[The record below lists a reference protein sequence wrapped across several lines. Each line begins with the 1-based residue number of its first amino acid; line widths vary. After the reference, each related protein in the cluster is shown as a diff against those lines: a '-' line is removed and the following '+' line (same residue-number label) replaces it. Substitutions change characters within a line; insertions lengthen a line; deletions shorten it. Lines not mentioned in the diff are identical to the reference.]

1 MDKYIEFLVTI
12 LGFGVV
18 AIAAAKIALY
28 FRKIRLP
35 LITGLLITGIA
46 TGPFVLGLIPQ
57 SAGSHLNFINDF
69 ALAYIAFAASAE
81 LYLREMKSRIQ
92 SIKWM
97 ALSQLIVTFVLS
109 GIAVYFLSGIVP
121 FMKDMEPIYRVGI
134 ASLFAVIFV
143 ARSPASAIAIVNEM
157 RAKGPFVQTAI
168 GVTVLK
174 DVFVI
179 LLFSFC
185 LEVSVAIFEETG
197 FTLTFLGI
205 ILAELISSIGLGFLL
220 GLFLVWVLKTNW
232 KQGVKT
238 VLILLSGYLMYVL
251 HDFADAFT
259 LAQFHHSISI
269 EPLLVCIIASFQVTN
284 YSKFRAEFLRILER
298 SGRYI
303 YIPFFLLAGA
313 TLQVDMLS
321 EVAGIAFVLFIVRII
336 SLIVGGYVG
345 GTLSGDSPL
354 FKRLAWMPYVTQAGV
369 GIGLTTVVA
378 ITFPEWGVEFSTI
391 VISVIVINQIVGP
404 PLFKWA
410 INKVKEGHTRAD
422 TPAFDG
428 VKDAIIFGFESQS
441 VALARQLQEAGWEVK
456 IATLTH
462 DIKREEFEDLDIRP
476 IKDLSI
482 ETLSGLDAK
491 LSEAIVLMLTDEEN
505 LKLCDLI
512 YEKIG
517 TKDVVVRLNNRYNL
531 SKFHELGAL
540 IVDPSTAIVSLMDH
554 FVRSP
559 QAASLL
565 LGMQDNQDSMDIQ
578 VLNPD
583 LQGILLR
590 NLRLPSDIIVL
601 SVKRRGNLIISHGYT
616 RLRVGDT
623 LTMVGSRKSLS
634 DVSLKFG
641 Y

>member
-1 MDKYIEFLVTI
+1 MESYWDII
-12 LGFGVV
+12 IAIAGFGIV
-18 AIAAAKIALY
+18 AIAAAQIAGY
-28 FRKIRLP
+28 FRKIKLP

-46 TGPFVLGLIPQ
+46 AGPFFIGLIPS
-57 SAGSHLNFINDF
+57 SAGKHLNFINDF

-97 ALSQLIVTFVLS
+97 TISQLVVTFVLS
-109 GIAVYFLSGIVP
+109 GVVVYFISGMVP
-121 FMKDMEPIYRVGI
+121 FMKDMSVGYRAAV

-179 LLFSFC
+179 LLFSIC
-185 LEVSVAIFEETG
+185 LEVAVAIFEGTG
-197 FTLTFLGI
+197 FTLTFLAI
-205 ILAELISSIGLGFLL
+205 IAVEIISSVVMGFLL
-220 GLFLVWVLKTNW
+220 GMLLVRILKANW
-232 KQGVKT
+232 RQWAKT
-238 VLILLSGYLMYVL
+238 ILILLSGYLMYVL
-251 HDFADAFT
+251 HHELDAYTIHYFK
-259 LAQFHHSISI
+259 HSVSI
-269 EPLLVCIIASFQVTN
+269 EPLLVCIIASFRVTN
-284 YSKFRAEFLRILER
+284 YSKFRAEFLRIIER
-298 SGRYI
+298 SARYI

-313 TLQVDMLS
+313 TLQVDMLA
-321 EVAGIAFVLFIVRII
+321 EVAGIALVLFLVRLL
-336 SLIVGGYVG
+336 SLVAGGFVG
-345 GTLSGDSPL
+345 GTLAGDPPL
-354 FKRLAWMPYVTQAGV
+354 YNRLAWMPYVTQAGV
-369 GIGLTTVVA
+369 GLGLATVVA
-378 ITFPEWGVEFSTI
+378 KTFPEWGLEFSTI
-391 VISVIVINQIVGP
+391 VISVIVVNQIVGP

-428 VKDAIIFGFESQS
+428 IKDAIIFGFESQS

-456 IATLTH
+456 IATLLH
-462 DIKREEFEDLDIRP
+462 DIKDDEYEDLDIRHV
-476 IKDLSI
+476 KDLSL
-482 ETLSGLDAK
+482 ETLNELDAK

-505 LKLCDLI
+505 LELCNLI
-512 YEKIG
+512 YEKVG
-517 TKDVVVRLNNRYNL
+517 TKDVIVRLNSRYNL
-531 SKFHELGAL
+531 AKFHELGAL

-565 LGMQDNQDSMDIQ
+565 LGMQANQDSMDIQ

-583 LQGILLR
+583 LQGISLR

-616 RLRVGDT
+616 RLRLGDT
-623 LTMVGSRKSLS
+623 LTMVGSKKSLS
-634 DVSLKFG
+634 EVSLKFG

>member
-1 MDKYIEFLVTI
+1 MDSYWEFVVALV
-12 LGFGVV
+12 GFGIV
-18 AIAAAKIALY
+18 AIAAAQIAGY
-28 FRKIRLP
+28 FRKVKLP
-35 LITGLLITGIA
+35 LITGLLITGILS
-46 TGPFVLGLIPQ
+46 GPFFIGLVPAT
-57 SAGSHLNFINDF
+57 AGSKLGFINDF

-97 ALSQLIVTFVLS
+97 TVSQLVVTFVLS
-109 GIAVYFLSGIVP
+109 GVVVYFLAGFIP
-121 FMKDMEPIYRVGI
+121 FMSDMPMGYRAVV

-185 LEVSVAIFEETG
+185 LEVAIATFEGTN
-197 FTLTFLGI
+197 FSLAFIAI
-205 ILAELISSIGLGFLL
+205 IVAELLSSVIFGFLL
-220 GLFLVWVLKTNW
+220 GFFLVRVLKTNF
-232 KQGVKT
+232 KQWLKT
-238 VLILLSGYLMYVL
+238 VLILLSGYLMYVI
-251 HDFADAFT
+251 HDVLDIYSMQY
-259 LAQFHHSISI
+259 LQHSISI
-269 EPLLVCIIASFQVTN
+269 EPLLVCIIASFWVTN
-284 YSKFRAEFLRILER
+284 YSKYRPEFLRIIEK

-313 TLQVDMLS
+313 TLQVDMLT
-321 EVAGIAFVLFIVRII
+321 EVAGIAFALFIVRLL
-336 SLIVGGYVG
+336 SLIVGGFVG

-354 FKRLAWMPYVTQAGV
+354 FNRLAWMPYVTQAGV
-369 GIGLTTVVA
+369 GLGLTTVVA
-378 ITFPEWGVEFSTI
+378 DTFPEWGVEFSTI
-391 VISVIVINQIVGP
+391 VISVIVVNQIVGP

-428 VKDAIIFGFESQS
+428 IKDAIIFGFESQS

-456 IATLTH
+456 IATLLH
-462 DIKREEFEDLDIRP
+462 DINKEEYEDLDIRHV
-476 IKDLSI
+476 KDLSL
-482 ETLSGLDAK
+482 ETLNGLDAK
-491 LSEAIVLMLTDEEN
+491 LSEAVVLMLTDEEN
-505 LKLCDLI
+505 LELCNLI

-517 TKDVVVRLNNRYNL
+517 TKDVIVRLNNRYNL
-531 SKFHELGAL
+531 AKFHELGAL

-565 LGMQDNQDSMDIQ
+565 LGMQADQDSMDIQ
-578 VLNPD
+578 VLNSD
-583 LQGILLR
+583 LQGISLR

-616 RLRVGDT
+616 RLRLGDT
-623 LTMVGSRKSLS
+623 LTMVGSKKSLS
-634 DVSLKFG
+634 EVSVKFG